1 MTTSSFVDY
10 VPKSERTTGL
20 IKATVKINENHE
32 LGIEFLSTQS
42 KVQSAI
48 APVPYGGLYINR
60 LRPDGTPNPYFPTAA
75 GLDPNYMDAGGAAP
89 PASAF
94 VSAKWRDLPN
104 GARADEN
111 INKQERLVVDERRAR
126 WLGLPAP

>member
-1 MTTSSFVDY
+1 M
-10 VPKSERTTGL
+10 PKSERTTGL

-60 LRPDGTPNPYFPTAA
+60 LRPDGTPNPYFSIRRRPRSELH
-75 GLDPNYMDAGGAAP
+75 GRRWRRHPGR
-89 PASAF
+89 PAWPSCTR
-94 VSAKWRDLPN
+94 WRDLPN

-111 INKQERLVVDERRAR
+111 INKQQRLVSMNGVVAGWDYRA
-126 WLGLPAP
+126 P